1 MPTPHIE
8 ADKEEISKL
17 VLMPGDPKR
26 CEYIAKNFLS
36 DSKLVNDVRG
46 NTAYTGVY
54 KGKMI
59 TVFPSGMGIAS
70 MGIYSY
76 ELFNDYD
83 VDVIIRVGTAGSYDE
98 ELKLYD
104 LLLVESAFSETNYD
118 EEAINRN
125 VNVVNASVE
134 LNSKII
140 DTSNRLG
147 IDLRT
152 GRIHTT
158 EAFYKAND
166 NIDKYFY
173 QYNCLAVEM
182 ESFALFLNARRFNKK
197 ATALLTISDELM
209 SKRQM
214 SSEERELK
222 LNKMITL
229 ALESIISL

>member
-1 MPTPHIE
+1 MSTPHIE
-8 ADKEEISKL
+8 ASKEEISKY

-26 CEYIAKNFLS
+26 CEYIAKNFLT
-36 DSKLVNDVRG
+36 DARLINDVRG
-46 NTAYTGVY
+46 NTAYTGNY
-54 KGKMI
+54 KGKMVTI
-59 TVFPSGMGIAS
+59 FPSGMGIAS

-76 ELFNDYD
+76 ELFYDYD
-83 VDVIIRVGTAGSYDE
+83 VDVIIRVGTAGSYE
-98 ELKLYD
+98 EDLKVYD
-104 LLLVESAFSETNYD
+104 ILLVESAFSETNYD

-125 VNVVNASVE
+125 VNIVNASVE

-140 DTSNRLG
+140 DSSIRLG
-147 IDLRT
+147 IDIKT

-166 NIDKYFY
+166 NIDKYYY

-197 ATALLTISDELM
+197 ATSLLTISDELL
-209 SKRQM
+209 SKKSI

-229 ALESIISL
+229 ALESIITM

>member
-8 ADKEEISKL
+8 AKQEEISKL

-26 CEYIAKNFLS
+26 CEYIAKNFLTEA
-36 DSKLVNDVRG
+36 KLVNNVRG
-46 NTAYTGVY
+46 NTAYTGYY

-76 ELFNDYD
+76 ELFNDYE
-83 VDVIIRVGTAGSYDE
+83 VDAIIRVGTAGSYDE

-104 LLLVESAFSETNYD
+104 ILLVESAFSETNYD

-140 DTSNRLG
+140 DASIRLG

-197 ATALLTISDELM
+197 ATALLTISDEIV
-209 SKRQM
+209 SKKQM

>member
-26 CEYIAKNFLS
+26 CEYIAKKFLS